1 MSAPTAR
8 KAAPRKTTTSK
19 PSAPAKTPQKAE
31 AAPFA
36 YTVVDDVLRYT
47 TKAGHELVIDLDFP
61 ADLLAM
67 AMGTD
72 DEDRSEDEQFE
83 IMGRTFGENFK
94 DAYPLMGAIE
104 RRRLQRAVFTEFQKA
119 MTMPLGESSGSSGS

>member
-8 KAAPRKTTTSK
+8 KAAPRKAAPKK
-19 PSAPAKTPQKAE
+19 PATKPAEAPAVASFE
-31 AAPFA
+31 
-36 YTVVDDVLRYT
+36 YTVTDDILRYT
-47 TKAGHELVIDLDFP
+47 TKAGYELAIDLDFP
-61 ADLLAM
+61 ADLLSM

-72 DEDRSEDEQFE
+72 AEDRSEEEQFE
-83 IMGRTFGENFK
+83 IMGRTFGANFLE
-94 DAYPLMGAIE
+94 AYPLMGAIE

>member
-8 KAAPRKTTTSK
+8 KAAPRKTT
-19 PSAPAKTPQKAE
+19 PAKTPAAKVAPKPE
-31 AAPFA
+31 AASFA
-36 YTVVDDVLRYT
+36 YTVNEDILRYT

-72 DEDRSEDEQFE
+72 DEDRSEEEQFE
-83 IMGRTFGENFK
+83 IMARTFGENFK

>member
-8 KAAPRKTTTSK
+8 RAAPRKTASK
-19 PSAPAKTPQKAE
+19 PAKPITQE
-31 AAPFA
+31 VAPFV
-36 YTVVDDVLRYT
+36 YTVVDDILRYT
-47 TKAGHELVIDLDFP
+47 TKAGHALVIDLDFP
-61 ADLLAM
+61 ADLLSM

-83 IMGRTFGENFK
+83 LMGRTFGENFK

>member
-8 KAAPRKTTTSK
+8 KSAPRKTAPKK
-19 PSAPAKTPQKAE
+19 PTARAVEKPAV
-31 AAPFA
+31 APFA
-36 YTVVDDVLRYT
+36 YTVEDDVLRYT

-61 ADLLAM
+61 ADLLNM

-83 IMGRTFGENFK
+83 VMGRTFGENFM

-104 RRRLQRAVFTEFQKA
+104 RRRLQRAVFTEFAKA
-119 MTMPLGESSGSSGS
+119 MSMPLGESSRSSDS

>member
-8 KAAPRKTTTSK
+8 KTAPRKPASK
-19 PSAPAKTPQKAE
+19 PATPAKGPTQEVAT
-31 AAPFA
+31 FT
-36 YTVVDDVLRYT
+36 YTVADDILRYT
-47 TKAGHELVIDLDFP
+47 TKAGHALVIDLDFP

-72 DEDRSEDEQFE
+72 AEDRSEDEQFE
-83 IMGRTFGENFK
+83 IMGRTFGENFVE
-94 DAYPLMGAIE
+94 AYPLMGAIE

-119 MTMPLGESSGSSGS
+119 MTMPLGESLGSSGS

>member
-8 KAAPRKTTTSK
+8 KAAPRKT
-19 PSAPAKTPQKAE
+19 APAKTPAKATPKPE
-31 AAPFA
+31 AASLA
-36 YTVVDDVLRYT
+36 YTVNDDILRYT
-47 TKAGHELVIDLDFP
+47 TKAGHALVIDLDFP

-83 IMGRTFGENFK
+83 IMARTFGENFK

-104 RRRLQRAVFTEFQKA
+104 RRRLQRAVFSEFAKA
-119 MTMPLGESSGSSGS
+119 MSMPLGESQGSSGS